1 MTKSNNN
8 LFSIEDF
15 DKRFIQLTG
24 SSKTY
29 EEAYDKLEVQFES
42 LYGQRRYKN
51 YESYRKSRTRRMAT
65 KQWRKKITVQ
75 ELRSKLSSLPGDME
89 VYLDER
95 LTEFK
100 YGLVNGVSVKMIDFS
115 EDPGGEAMASDV
127 VLVISED

>member
-65 KQWRKKITVQ
+65 K
-75 ELRSKLSSLPGDME
+75 
-89 VYLDER
+89 
-95 LTEFK
+95 
-100 YGLVNGVSVKMIDFS
+100 
-115 EDPGGEAMASDV
+115 
-127 VLVISED
+127 